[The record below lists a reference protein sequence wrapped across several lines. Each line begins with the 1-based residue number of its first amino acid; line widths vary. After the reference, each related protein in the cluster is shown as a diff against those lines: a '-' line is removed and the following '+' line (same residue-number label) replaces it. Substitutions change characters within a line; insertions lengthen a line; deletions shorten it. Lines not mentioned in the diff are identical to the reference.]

1 MAIHKKTLSLRAL
14 PSVRQLRAFV
24 AIYHAGQ
31 VSAAAEQL
39 ALTQPA
45 VTVLLRELEGKLG
58 VKLFDRSS
66 RSLRGTE
73 AAEEAIGY
81 AERVLA
87 ELDAMARGMADLAGA
102 RRGRVRIAATSTVAQ
117 TLLPAA
123 VRAFVDLHPEVKV
136 ELEDVAPTGFVEA
149 ILSGRVDFGVGTLE
163 AAVPGLRQHVFLED
177 ALAAVAPA
185 SKDFPAGKPITWK
198 QLAALPLV
206 TVKAGY
212 GVRLG
217 IDTAAQSA
225 GVQLNIVHEVALLT
239 TAVAMAAS
247 GLGVAVVP
255 ASLIGPDS
263 PLAVRRLTRP
273 AVPRHVAVVHKQERS
288 LSPAAEAF
296 VRVLT
301 A

>member
-1 MAIHKKTLSLRAL
+1 MRSL

-24 AIYHAGQ
+24 AVYHAGQ
-31 VSAAAEQL
+31 VSAAADAL

-45 VTVLLRELEGKLG
+45 VSVLLRELEARLG
-58 VKLFDRSS
+58 VQLFDRSS
-66 RSLRGTE
+66 RSLRRTE

-87 ELDAMARGMADLAGA
+87 ELEAMGRGMAEFAGA

-117 TLLPAA
+117 TLLPDA
-123 VRAFVDLHPEVKV
+123 VRTFVDAHPQVKV

-149 ILSGRVDFGVGTLE
+149 ILAERVDFGVGTLE
-163 AAVPGLRQHVFLED
+163 AAVPGLREQVFLED
-177 ALAAVAPA
+177 ALAAAAPA
-185 SKDFPAGKPITWK
+185 SADFPAGKPITWK

-206 TVKAGY
+206 TVKPGY
-212 GVRLG
+212 GVRLR
-217 IDTAAQSA
+217 IDAAAESA

-255 ASLIGPDS
+255 ASLIGAGS

-273 AVPRHVAVVHKQERS
+273 AVPRNVAVVHKQERS
-288 LSPAAEAF
+288 LSPAAKAF
-296 VRVLT
+296 VDVLMRT